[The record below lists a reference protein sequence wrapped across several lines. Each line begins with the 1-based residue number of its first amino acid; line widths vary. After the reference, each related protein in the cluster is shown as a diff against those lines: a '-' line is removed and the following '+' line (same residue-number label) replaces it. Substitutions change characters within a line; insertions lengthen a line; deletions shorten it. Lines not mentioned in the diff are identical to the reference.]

1 MVLLI
6 LICFAGCGRSPVE
19 IPREDTEGENQ
30 SPEPSPEQVSIAE
43 EVVIDEQGIRIQ
55 ITALE
60 EARMG
65 PELKVQIE
73 NSSEVSVTVQVRKT
87 SVNGFMIEP
96 IFSCDVAPGKKA
108 VDGISFYE
116 SDMERHNIEVITNI
130 ELVFHVFNATT
141 WETVFRSQPVQ
152 IITTAA
158 DKHSQTYD
166 SAGDVLIESA
176 GIKIVFQGLSED
188 YLGPV
193 AKLYIENNTD
203 EFVSVQAK
211 DTSVNGFMI
220 SPVFSC
226 EITPGKKV
234 IDGLSFYE
242 DDIAEHGIDA
252 IQEIELRF
260 IIFNPDSWKTIL
272 ETEYITITP

>member
-1 MVLLI
+1 M
-6 LICFAGCGRSPVE
+6 
-19 IPREDTEGENQ
+19 
-30 SPEPSPEQVSIAE
+30 SIAE

-55 ITALE
+55 IAALE

-158 DKHSQTYD
+158 DEHSQTYD